1 MSERAGDE
9 AASTR
14 QETNDE
20 PRHSGLSLGV
30 GAAVYAFDVGG
41 TDTKAVVMD
50 EHGDILEV
58 IRVRTP
64 RADIDPAEAVL
75 ANVVTLAG
83 QFAVDHPEIVPQ
95 AVGLLVPGYVDDVA
109 GVGIYSENLGWRD
122 APFRERAQ
130 QLLGLPV
137 FFGHD
142 VRVAGEAEHRI
153 GAAAPFR
160 DVVIMAIGT
169 GIAGAIFINGEIYA
183 GGGMSGEM
191 GHSAVADGPDCVCGS
206 RGCLEAVASAGAIAR
221 RYTAA
226 TGETVDGAREVL
238 QRSRAGDEIASAI
251 WESALDVLVLDLSHT
266 VALLAPEAIV
276 IGGGLAQA
284 GDALFEPLRS
294 RLDAMLT
301 FQRRPLL
308 LPASIGENAGVIG
321 AAMRARELLDA
332 PAMGGASGVSA

>member
-1 MSERAGDE
+1 MSERAGTD
-9 AASTR
+9 AVPIR
-14 QETNDE
+14 D
-20 PRHSGLSLGV
+20 GLSGGGPTSSEPSLGA

-50 EHGDILEV
+50 EHGDIREV

-64 RADIDPAEAVL
+64 RAPEGSTAFDPAEAVL
-75 ANVVTLAG
+75 ANVVKLAER
-83 QFAVDHPEIVPQ
+83 FAVDHPEIVPR
-95 AVGLLVPGYVDDVA
+95 AVGLLVPGYVDDAA

-122 APFRERAQ
+122 APFRDRAQ

-191 GHSAVADGPDCVCGS
+191 GHSTVAEGPDCVCGS

-226 TGETVDGAREVL
+226 TGEAVDGAREVL
-238 QRSRAGDEIASAI
+238 QRARAGDETASAI
-251 WESALDVLVLDLSHT
+251 WESALDALVLDLSHT

-321 AAMRARELLDA
+321 AAMRARGLLE
-332 PAMGGASGVSA
+332 ASA